1 MTGLDTNVLVRFFAQ
16 DDLSQSLRT
25 DNFLQTLTPEN
36 PGFVSTVVLV
46 ELAWVLRSRYGVSKP
61 LLVEC
66 FRRLLNTPELEIESP
81 AAVLHALDRY
91 AHFNAD
97 FSDCLIE
104 RTGALA
110 GCDHTVTFDK
120 NAAASV
126 AMRLL

>member
-16 DDLSQSLRT
+16 DDLGQCQRA
-25 DNFLQTLTPEN
+25 DRFLQTLTPEN
-36 PGFVSTVVLV
+36 PGFVSIVVLV
-46 ELAWVLRSRYGVSKP
+46 ELVWVLRSRYSISKP
-61 LLVEC
+61 ILVEC
-66 FRRLLNTPELEIESP
+66 LGRLLNAPELEVESP
-81 AAVLHALDRY
+81 AVVLHALARY

-104 RTGALA
+104 RAGALA